1 MANGK
6 VPPHHCCLMSGFILI
21 AGIGIICVG
30 VLVYK
35 PYTEAKFYISTR
47 CFIVETMKSTKVI
60 YKGDDEDDEILDCI
74 HFAVVYDIPA
84 DVNTTD
90 DIEATG
96 YLSMNEASAGK
107 EGSVNMHNYVEYWLI
122 ELRNL
127 SRMQFTLVQTLM

>member
-1 MANGK
+1 MVK
-6 VPPHHCCLMSGFILI
+6 EEVLPHHCCLMSGFILI
-21 AGIGIICVG
+21 AGIGLICVG

-47 CFIVETMKSTKVI
+47 CSIVEKMKSTKAI
-60 YKGDDEDDEILDCI
+60 YKGDDEEDEIVDCI
-74 HFAVVYDIPA
+74 YFTVVYDKPA

-107 EGSVNMHNYVEYWLI
+107 EGSVNMHIYVEYWLI

-127 SRMQFTLVQTLM
+127 SKMQFTLVQTPM